1 MEKIRK
7 SHQPV
12 KSTVQP
18 GKSTTP
24 AAPQKPSSTQA
35 KLGDFAFSKEN
46 YRLMLIGL
54 AFIVLGFLLMIGG
67 GSDDPN
73 KFSYDLFS
81 FRRITLAPILILAGY
96 VIEIFAIMKK
106 PKD

>member
-1 MEKIRK
+1 METKK
-7 SHQPV
+7 SKPV
-12 KSTVQP
+12 K
-18 GKSTTP
+18 TTDHP
-24 AAPQKPSSTQA
+24 TPSQTGA
-35 KLGDFAFSKEN
+35 FAFGKEN

-54 AFIVLGFLLMIGG
+54 VFIAAGFLLMIGG
-67 GSDDPN
+67 GSNDPN
-73 KFSYDLFS
+73 QFNPEIFS